1 MFTGNKKYWIIAII
15 CGLLAAALFFQYIQI
30 VKARYQPDDLVT
42 VIKAAAPISK
52 DTVIL
57 NEQIAAV
64 SLPAKF
70 VHPEA
75 IRDKKGVVGK
85 IAITDIAADEEI
97 LPHKLA
103 DKDAR
108 SGEGLAYTIPTG
120 KRAVAIPIDSVS
132 GVAGYIQVGDH
143 VDIIATLDLKVVE
156 TGEELTFSVVTLQD
170 IEVLAVGNKAEM
182 GKDAGAKTLTLAVS
196 LNDARPLVLASER
209 GSLRL
214 LLRPAVDKTRE
225 TLAPYGMGNFLNFE
239 QAN

>member
-1 MFTGNKKYWIIAII
+1 MLAGNKKYWVIAII

-30 VKARYQPDDLVT
+30 VKDRYRPDDLVT
-42 VIKAAAPISK
+42 VIKAAVPISK

-57 NEQIAAV
+57 DEQIATV
-64 SLPAKF
+64 SLPGNF
-70 VHPEA
+70 VHSKA
-75 IRDKKGVVGK
+75 IRDKKDVVGK
-85 IAITDIAADEEI
+85 IAITDIAVDEDI

-103 DKDAR
+103 DKDAK
-108 SGEGLAYTIPTG
+108 SGDGLAYAIPPG
-120 KRAVAIPIDSVS
+120 KRAVSIPIDSVS
-132 GVAGYIQVGDH
+132 GVAGYIEVGDH

-196 LNDARPLVLASER
+196 LSDARPLVLASER

-225 TLAPYGMGNFLNFE
+225 NLAPYGMGNFLNFE
-239 QAN
+239 QAE